1 MKLRFLAMS
10 LIFIVGFMSCKSSK
24 TSGKETREVGNKKTN
39 FIVSQIQ
46 KNESTYPKSLSFKAA
61 TELVTHDKTT
71 TFKASVRMVTDSVI
85 WMSITAY
92 SYEVARILATP
103 DSVKYFSRTDKKY
116 YIGNYDFIEKK
127 MGVQFDFFDLQ
138 SLILAHSFGLDE
150 IEKIR
155 RSNSKRS
162 YVLSS
167 IRKGKLKKM
176 EKRGVFDDEFEIVY
190 TNWVN
195 PETYKVERVETSG
208 IGDMAKAFAELKVKL
223 EAMGYFSPDKKQALP
238 ANISSLAIV
247 TSKTSAAVTDVLN
260 VIKRRNPLLDV
271 HIYHAS
277 VQGERAVEGIIDALL
292 NADINQHDVVLLTR
306 GGGSQEDL
314 WTFND
319 VSIAQTLF
327 NLSTPCVSA
336 IGHERDTSITDLVA
350 DISAITPTAAAE
362 LLTPDLANLKLKLQH
377 NLKTIQR
384 FINNKL
390 SNNTQLLDI
399 AYHKLEKSHPKNAMA
414 QEKQR
419 ITARFEK
426 MSQLMEST
434 FNNQKNQLAI
444 QTNNL
449 KRFDFQFNRK
459 ISELDIKLNNMKNL
473 ISLKIEQGLN
483 SVQNLSNRLNTLSPL
498 STLSRGYSITLK
510 HNNKSVIKNSN
521 QVAIGD
527 ELETIVSS
535 GKIKS
540 KVTHVEPR

>member
-1 MKLRFLAMS
+1 MNQSNIGKSPEKAITPTRLNNLARLAIENQLGSIWLNGEVSDLHMARSGHAYFS
-10 LIFIVGFMSCKSSK
+10 LKDHKSSIK
-24 TSGKETREVGNKKTN
+24 CTFFKQYN
-39 FIVSQIQ
+39 F
-46 KNESTYPKSLSFKAA
+46 KNITIKNGDNLLAFGQA
-61 TELVTHDKTT
+61 TLYEERG
-71 TFKASVRMVTDSVI
+71 TFQ
-85 WMSITAY
+85 
-92 SYEVARILATP
+92 L
-103 DSVKYFSRTDKKY
+103 
-116 YIGNYDFIEKK
+116 
-127 MGVQFDFFDLQ
+127 
-138 SLILAHSFGLDE
+138 
-150 IEKIR
+150 
-155 RSNSKRS
+155 
-162 YVLSS
+162 
-167 IRKGKLKKM
+167 
-176 EKRGVFDDEFEIVY
+176 
-190 TNWVN
+190 
-195 PETYKVERVETSG
+195 KVERVETSG